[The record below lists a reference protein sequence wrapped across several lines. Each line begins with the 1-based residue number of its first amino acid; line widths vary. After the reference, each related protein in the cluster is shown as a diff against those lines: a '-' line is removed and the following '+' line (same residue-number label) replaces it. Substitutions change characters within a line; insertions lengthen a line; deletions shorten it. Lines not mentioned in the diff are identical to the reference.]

1 MDKQKLFNYEFNYFN
16 FVKKKIKGA
25 IYRPYDLLQ
34 ESSFTLENN
43 AKKETYNV
51 QLTEKLDFMDQTYS
65 SEALKY
71 DFKTIYI
78 DMNTMFVW
86 KDKKFYG
93 GNVDGLAEMCGDKL
107 KGKKFSLSNKQH
119 MEILY
124 FCKRY
129 QQKGDLFP
137 RSIQQNE

>member
-1 MDKQKLFNYEFNYFN
+1 MNLTILTLP
-16 FVKKKIKGA
+16 KKKIKGA

-51 QLTEKLDFMDQTYS
+51 RLTEKLDFMDQTYS

-93 GNVDGLAEMCGDKL
+93 GNVDGLAEMCNDKL
-107 KGKKFSLSNKQH
+107 KGKK
-119 MEILY
+119 ILP
-124 FCKRY
+124 F
-129 QQKGDLFP
+129 Q
-137 RSIQQNE
+137 